1 MLKKITQN
9 VGIIIL
15 LIISLSASNYAS
27 NSNSKKIMSKAK
39 KISKEAYLKFD
50 KVLFLKSNGL
60 LERILSAEPSNAE
73 ARYYL
78 AYNQY
83 RLLVIA
89 MEKKEKD
96 LSGLYYKSAI
106 ENAKKVS
113 RVKKYKS
120 DGDVL
125 LAAIYMMKLSS
136 DKSEAPVISAKIY
149 SLLKEAQLSDS
160 TNPRVYLI
168 RGIMRIYTPPMFG
181 GSIDSAIKNFDM
193 AISLFNK
200 NTRKTI
206 DWGYVETLAWKGQA
220 LIRKNK
226 YRLAKKTYD
235 QALEVEPE
243 FGWVRY
249 NLLPQLEKTMIKPE
263 QKIDTKTG
271 NIKVIITDLNNNKG
285 EMMIALNNSK
295 ENFEHGQKPF
305 VGVTEKIKNRQVVY
319 TFNNVP
325 FGEYAIKCY
334 YDENRNK
341 KLDKNFFGMPTEQY
355 GFSNNA
361 RGSFGPPKYDDA
373 KFTLNKKNLI
383 IKIRVD

>member
-1 MLKKITQN
+1 MLKKIVQN

-27 NSNSKKIMSKAK
+27 NSNTKKMMSKAK

-89 MEKKEKD
+89 MEKKKNNLFD
-96 LSGLYYKSAI
+96 LYFKSAI

-113 RVKKYKS
+113 RIKEYKS

-125 LAAIYMMKLSS
+125 LAAIYMMKLNS

-149 SLLKEAQLSDS
+149 SLLKEAQLADS

-168 RGIMRIYTPPMFG
+168 RGIMRLYTPPMFG
-181 GSIDSAIKNFDM
+181 GSINLAIKNFDM

-200 NTRKTI
+200 NAQETI

-220 LIRKNK
+220 LTQKK
-226 YRLAKKTYD
+226 EYRLAKKTYN

-243 FGWVRY
+243 FGWVKY
-249 NLLPQLEKTMIKPE
+249 SLLPRLEKMMIKPV

-271 NIKVIITDLNNNKG
+271 NIKVIITGLNNNKG
-285 EMMIALNNSK
+285 KMMIALNNSI
-295 ENFEHGQKPF
+295 ENFKNGRKPF
-305 VGVTEKIKNRQVVY
+305 VGVIEKIKNRQVIY

-334 YDENRNK
+334 HDENGNK
-341 KLDKNFFGMPTEQY
+341 RLDKNYFGMPTEQY

-373 KFTLNKKNLI
+373 KFTLDKNNI
-383 IKIRVD
+383 VIKIRVD

>member
-1 MLKKITQN
+1 MLKKIAQN
-9 VGIIIL
+9 IGIIIL
-15 LIISLSASNYAS
+15 LMMSLSASNYAS
-27 NSNSKKIMSKAK
+27 NSNTKKIILEAK
-39 KISKEAYLKFD
+39 NISKEAYLKFD

-60 LERILSAEPSNAE
+60 LERILSSEPSNAE
-73 ARYYL
+73 ARYYS

-83 RLLVIA
+83 RLLVIE
-89 MEKKEKD
+89 MKEKGNH

-113 RVKKYKS
+113 RIKGYKS

-125 LAAIYMMKLSS
+125 LAAIYMMKLST

-160 TNPRVYLI
+160 ANPRIYLV
-168 RGIMRIYTPPMFG
+168 RGIMQFNTPPMFG
-181 GSIDSAIKNFDM
+181 GDIDSAIKNFDM

-200 NTRKTI
+200 NAQEKI

-220 LIRKNK
+220 LTQKNE
-226 YRLAKKTYD
+226 YRLAKRTYD
-235 QALEVEPE
+235 RALEVEPE
-243 FGWVRY
+243 FGWVKY
-249 NLLPQLEKTMIKPE
+249 NLLPQLEKMTIKTV
-263 QKIDTKTG
+263 QKTDTKTG
-271 NIKVIITDLNNNKG
+271 SIKVIIIGLNNNKG
-285 EMMIALNNSK
+285 EMMIGLNNSM
-295 ENFEHGQKPF
+295 ENFEQGQKPF
-305 VGVTEKIKNRQVVY
+305 MRTTEKIKNRQVIY

-334 YDENRNK
+334 HDENGNK
-341 KLDKNFFGMPTEQY
+341 QLDKNFFGMPTEQY

-361 RGSFGPPKYDDA
+361 RGSFGPPTYKDA